1 LLFVL
6 FSLIIEV
13 VRFSV
18 PDREQGWRIAFA
30 ISNQPVDNC
39 SLIIENVKALI
50 LSGGKGTRLRPLTY
64 TGAKQLVPVANKPIL
79 WYGIEAIAAVGIR
92 EIGIVISPETG
103 EEVKAKTGNG
113 SHFGVRITYIL
124 QEKPAGLAHAVK
136 VARDFLHD
144 SPFILYLGDNLIRDR
159 LQEFLAK
166 FQQQQ
171 LNSLILLREVKNPSA
186 FGVATVDD
194 RGRIL
199 QLMEKPK
206 NPPSNLALVGVYF
219 FDKSIHSA
227 IAAIEPSARG
237 ELEITDAIQTL
248 INQKHN
254 VQAMQLSGWWL
265 DTGKKDDLLE
275 ANHIVLDEFL
285 ATKISGNVDIQ
296 SQIHGRVEVGKGTQL
311 INCTI
316 RGPAIVG
323 ENCHLE
329 NCFIGP
335 YSSIADRVTIIDT
348 DIDHSVIL
356 SGAKIINIHQ
366 RIVDS
371 LIGQRAQLMLAPK
384 RPKALRF
391 LIGDDSKIDLILDR
405 RTAIGEQL

>member
-1 LLFVL
+1 M
-6 FSLIIEV
+6 
-13 VRFSV
+13 
-18 PDREQGWRIAFA
+18 
-30 ISNQPVDNC
+30 
-39 SLIIENVKALI
+39 KALI

-79 WYGIEAIAAVGIR
+79 WYGIEAIAAAGIR

-103 EEVKAKTGNG
+103 EEVKTKTGDG
-113 SHFGVRITYIL
+113 SRFGVKITYIL
-124 QEKPAGLAHAVK
+124 QDKPAGLAHAVK
-136 VARDFLHD
+136 VSQDFLHD

-171 LNSLILLREVKNPSA
+171 LDGLILLRQVKNPSA

-199 QLMEKPK
+199 QLVEKPK

-219 FDKSIHSA
+219 FDSSIHQA
-227 IAAIEPSARG
+227 IAAIQPSARG

-248 INQKHN
+248 IDRQHN
-254 VQAMQLSGWWL
+254 VQAMELSGWWL

-285 ATKISGNVDIQ
+285 ETKISGSLDEHSHIY
-296 SQIHGRVEVGKGTQL
+296 GRVEVGKGTQL
-311 INCTI
+311 VNCTI

-335 YSSIADRVTIIDT
+335 YSSIADNVTIIDT

-356 SGAKIINIHQ
+356 SGAKIVNIHQ

-384 RPKALRF
+384 RPKAMRF
-391 LIGDDSKIDLILDR
+391 MIGDDCKIEL
-405 RTAIGEQL
+405 Q